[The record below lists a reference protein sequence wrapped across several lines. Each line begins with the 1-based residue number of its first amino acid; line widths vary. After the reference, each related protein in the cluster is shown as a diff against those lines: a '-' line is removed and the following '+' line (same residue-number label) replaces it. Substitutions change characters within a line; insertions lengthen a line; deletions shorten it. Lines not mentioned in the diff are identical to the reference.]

1 MLRLATL
8 VTFAGGAANFV
19 VHNEL
24 HQLQPRL
31 THQVADAFLQCGG
44 NFLERQ
50 VQPQLLLAFFG
61 LLTESA
67 DRALAVH
74 LVSFLHSDSPFSLKR
89 ISQPE
94 PIDSGRRVATF
105 YGLSDILRRDTPC
118 HSPSYVTIHVTI
130 R

>member
-1 MLRLATL
+1 M
-8 VTFAGGAANFV
+8 
-19 VHNEL
+19 
-24 HQLQPRL
+24 QL
-31 THQVADAFLQCGG
+31 
-44 NFLERQ
+44 
-50 VQPQLLLAFFG
+50 QLLLAFFG

-105 YGLSDILRRDTPC
+105 YGLSDILLYDLRKEIESGLGVDHPA
-118 HSPSYVTIHVTI
+118 HYYSPVWSPDGRHIAYTSNQHGGYDIFLKNPKRTEKPRKI
-130 R
+130 